1 MINTYKY
8 IHSITEENN
17 GSTPKEMTTFVG
29 GTSTTTTRNKHS
41 NGDAANAAR
50 AVSTVNTDNTF
61 TSNGTYDLHHPRNM
75 STAELNTVNNGR
87 SYDMYEMRPPPP
99 MYRRVPQP
107 PLPQPPTVTHMMTL
121 DRRIPGVNSHQL
133 QHQLIPNGCDVTL
146 NRRHYSDQ
154 RHLGVRRRNPDEL
167 WLV

>member
-1 MINTYKY
+1 
-8 IHSITEENN
+8 
-17 GSTPKEMTTFVG
+17 MTTFVG
-29 GTSTTTTRNKHS
+29 GNSTTRNNHS
-41 NGDAANAAR
+41 NGNAANTINA
-50 AVSTVNTDNTF
+50 DNSFT

-75 STAELNTVNNGR
+75 STTELNTVNNGR

-107 PLPQPPTVTHMMTL
+107 PLPQPPPTVTHMMTL

-154 RHLGVRRRNPDEL
+154 RHLTGVRRRNPDEL